1 MPNQPEVRVVIVSKL
16 TSKSQTTIPQP
27 IRAVLGLQPGRRI
40 GVRDRRWASH
50 DHEGAT
56 RDHNGRPVSHLRG
69 MALGSGHYGL
79 CGPLERGD
87 VIKVP
92 FPYTDRATRQS
103 RPAVVVSTAQLQEL
117 HGLLWVVMITS
128 AENRGWPDDVPV
140 ANLKLA
146 GLPVP
151 SLIRSAKIATIDAS
165 DASKL
170 GRVAAAQLRRVT
182 SKIKQRLGAV

>member
-1 MPNQPEVRVVIVSKL
+1 MR
-16 TSKSQTTIPQP
+16 TF
-27 IRAVLGLQPGRRI
+27 
-40 GVRDRRWASH
+40 
-50 DHEGAT
+50 
-56 RDHNGRPVSHLRG
+56 
-69 MALGSGHYGL
+69 
-79 CGPLERGD
+79 ERGD

-92 FPYTDRATRQS
+92 FRTRTARRGS
-103 RPAVVVSTAQLQEL
+103 RDQPWVVSTAQLQEL

-128 AENRGWPDDVPV
+128 AKNRGWPDDVPV

-170 GRVAAAQLRRVT
+170 GRVSPAQLRRVT
-182 SKIKQRLGAV
+182 SKIKQRLRAV

>member
-1 MPNQPEVRVVIVSKL
+1 MR
-16 TSKSQTTIPQP
+16 TF
-27 IRAVLGLQPGRRI
+27 
-40 GVRDRRWASH
+40 
-50 DHEGAT
+50 
-56 RDHNGRPVSHLRG
+56 
-69 MALGSGHYGL
+69 
-79 CGPLERGD
+79 ERGD

-182 SKIKQRLGAV
+182 SKIKQRWGLCKRCPLENKAAYRIKGLTMGRRSGAQRAKSQYYTLT